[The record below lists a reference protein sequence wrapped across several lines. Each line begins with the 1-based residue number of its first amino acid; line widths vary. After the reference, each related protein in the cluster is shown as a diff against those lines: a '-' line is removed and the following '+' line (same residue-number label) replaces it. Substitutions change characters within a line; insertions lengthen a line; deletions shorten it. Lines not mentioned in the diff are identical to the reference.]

1 MKNEKENNT
10 LFFLGK
16 YEVSY
21 FEENFDF
28 IYDKY
33 KNIAI
38 KKNLKGD
45 LKFVNSLDIIYIYVQ
60 VI

>member
-1 MKNEKENNT
+1 MESGKDGST

-21 FEENFDF
+21 FEENFDL

-33 KNIAI
+33 KKIAI
-38 KKNLKGD
+38 KKGLKGD
-45 LKFVNSLDIIYIYVQ
+45 LKFVNSLDIIYIYVA
-60 VI
+60 VL